1 MIDLSGLTN
10 KKSSISIEEIIDTIN
25 KNLTTEW
32 SKKTRPYLLNYL
44 RSYKFYCLRTKLK
57 TSLLKDVLLP
67 KHGHLKDYETGIIL
81 FPNNVTVEEAVCAYK
96 NPPQDYTEECSDLIL
111 FFKEQIKTN
120 GFIKEIIIEKSGNKL
135 FHVDGLHRMI
145 ALSILIEEGFNC
157 ESIPIFLIEKM
168 DYFK

>member
-81 FPNNVTVEEAVCAYK
+81 FPNRMDQ
-96 NPPQDYTEECSDLIL
+96 PPLPLDCGY
-111 FFKEQIKTN
+111 
-120 GFIKEIIIEKSGNKL
+120 
-135 FHVDGLHRMI
+135 
-145 ALSILIEEGFNC
+145 
-157 ESIPIFLIEKM
+157 
-168 DYFK
+168 